1 MNNNPEIA
9 GAVQAEPD
17 SADSEL
23 RDRLIAVRDE
33 IGKVIV
39 GQDAVI
45 TGLLTALLTRGHV
58 LLEGVP
64 GVAKTLMVKAF
75 AAALDLEFG
84 LLEQFSAADHDA
96 IIGGVEFDNVNR
108 LGRADAQPTPLT
120 DRVKLNPVVMP
131 ENLAARV
138 DDLTLVLLDQIRLL
152 QEATIIVIGNK
163 ADFHALLLVGRLQA
177 RLPGDVA
184 SVGLGHLA
192 QREQRSLQLILPQG
206 K

>member
-84 LLEQFSAADHDA
+84 RVQFTPDLLPSDVTGQLIS
-96 IIGGVEFDNVNR
+96 ILR
-108 LGRADAQPTPLT
+108 LVALST
-120 DRVKLNPVVMP
+120 
-131 ENLAARV
+131 ARV
-138 DDLTLVLLDQIRLL
+138 RYSPTFCW
-152 QEATIIVIGNK
+152 AT
-163 ADFHALLLVGRLQA
+163 R
-177 RLPGDVA
+177 
-184 SVGLGHLA
+184 
-192 QREQRSLQLILPQG
+192 
-206 K
+206 